1 MLANQN
7 LSSCGLSYSGLL
19 TSYCITK
26 HFLWETDVTMEGLRN
41 QGAYTFSTKV
51 TELTLVSKWF
61 PVGGDVNWCSHYGK
75 QYGGASENL
84 ELPYDPAIPHLG
96 IYRDKT
102 VISKDTCTPM
112 FIATLFTIAK
122 IWKQPKHPS
131 KDAHVKMWCICA
143 MEYYLGVKRNNAIC
157 SNLDGPRDYQCK
169 WNQKERDKYYMII
182 LMLICILF

>member
-7 LSSCGLSYSGLL
+7 LSSCGLSDSGLL

-26 HFLWETDVTMEGLRN
+26 HFLWDGCHHGGTEETGGLYL
-41 QGAYTFSTKV
+41 QYQSDGT
-51 TELTLVSKWF
+51 TLVSKWF
-61 PVGGDVNWCSHYGK
+61 PVGGNVNWCSHYGK

-96 IYRDKT
+96 IYWDKT

-112 FIATLFTIAK
+112 FIATPFTIDK